1 MVANPYKDKK
11 KIKDYKSIKF
21 TFAKES
27 EAFQNW
33 FKKTFPNK
41 NYDDLYSEEKGRI
54 RKLFETVEKQAVKE
68 ISTTKKFAPILKKTL
83 NL

>member
-1 MVANPYKDKK
+1 MAINPYKDTKT
-11 KIKDYKSIKF
+11 IKDYKTIKY

-27 EAFQNW
+27 KAFQDW

-54 RKLFETVEKQAVKE
+54 RRLFETVERQAAKK
-68 ISTTKKFAPILKKTL
+68 ILTTIIVL
-83 NL
+83 